1 MTPDVEPGYLRDL
14 LPKDAPQ
21 HGEKWEDIFRDFE
34 TKILPGVTH
43 WQHPRFH
50 AYFPAGNC
58 YPSIIGEMLSAGL
71 GIVGFSWAASPSC
84 TELETIVLDWLG
96 RMISLPKSL
105 LPFGD
110 EAPLQPTTL
119 VGPTS
124 SDSNNNNLLPK
135 SGSNDSAASNHYNH
149 HPPYSP
155 LDPDDDV
162 LFIDKN
168 PSLTGGGVILVS
180 IRKIKT
186 YIYFLCLFSIMFY
199 KILEQH
205 FF

>member
-1 MTPDVEPGYLRDL
+1 MTPDVEPGYLREL
-14 LPKDAPQ
+14 LPKEAPKQ
-21 HGEKWEDIFRDFE
+21 GENWDEIFRDFE

-96 RMISLPKSL
+96 RMIALPKSM

-110 EAPLQPTTL
+110 EAMPKIM
-119 VGPTS
+119 GMAS
-124 SDSNNNNLLPK
+124 SDANNNSMRNRP
-135 SGSNDSAASNHYNH
+135 SSSSSSDTAAGTNHHNNH
-149 HPPYSP
+149 HPHSP
-155 LDPDDDV
+155 LDADDDV
-162 LFIDKN
+162 LISDRSPA
-168 PSLTGGGVILVS
+168 PSLNGGGVILVS
-180 IRKIKT
+180 
-186 YIYFLCLFSIMFY
+186 FLFN
-199 KILEQH
+199 
-205 FF
+205 